1 MARPPTPTNASQ
13 SQPSHGCENVLLCV
27 VPRPNPQRTNQC
39 TLKPEEPK
47 NPNQF
52 KKIYPT
58 LALVAYTLSLL
69 DPENDWRNRMGAL
82 IEAFPAIKGLGPET
96 MVFPSNW
103 AELAIWRADDHS

>member
-1 MARPPTPTNASQ
+1 MHSKTGRA
-13 SQPSHGCENVLLCV
+13 
-27 VPRPNPQRTNQC
+27 
-39 TLKPEEPK
+39 K

-69 DPENDWRNRMGAL
+69 DPENDWRNRLGAL

-96 MVFPSNW
+96 MGFPSNW
-103 AELAIWRADDHS
+103 AELAIWRAGDHS

>member
-1 MARPPTPTNASQ
+1 M
-13 SQPSHGCENVLLCV
+13 
-27 VPRPNPQRTNQC
+27 PRPNPQRTNQC

-69 DPENDWRNRMGAL
+69 DPENDWRNRLGAL

-96 MVFPSNW
+96 MGFLATGQNW
-103 AELAIWRADDHS
+103 QFGVLATIRKRICKDLIRR

>member
-1 MARPPTPTNASQ
+1 MVM
-13 SQPSHGCENVLLCV
+13 ENVLLRV

-58 LALVAYTLSLL
+58 LALVAYTLSFL